1 MESSNV
7 YTALPI
13 IQVLVWGSRY
23 ASESCSGKAEECG
36 WNPNSVKGPP
46 FSLPFPERENSRCAN
61 READCTILL
70 VEDNPADADL
80 VHEALVEHGVSCEL
94 ICLNDGE
101 QAFNFVESIEAGE
114 APRPDLVILDLNLP
128 RKPGARVLERLR
140 QSSVCSHIPVAVL
153 TSSNNQKDRDEA
165 ARLGAS
171 IYIRKPSRLSEL
183 LALGKTFKD
192 MIGK

>member
-1 MESSNV
+1 M
-7 YTALPI
+7 
-13 IQVLVWGSRY
+13 
-23 ASESCSGKAEECG
+23 
-36 WNPNSVKGPP
+36 
-46 FSLPFPERENSRCAN
+46 
-61 READCTILL
+61 
-70 VEDNPADADL
+70 
-80 VHEALVEHGVSCEL
+80 SCEL